1 MFNNLTKEEKKEY
14 YRTRMALIRY
24 NEAHP
29 SVKRRTS
36 DRLFFTKKDMEYI
49 SSWWLYGKFLK
60 KSCKDLHF
68 GTETSKID
76 M

>member
-49 SSWWLYGKFLK
+49 SEIK
-60 KSCKDLHF
+60 K
-68 GTETSKID
+68 
-76 M
+76 